1 MDAKEVAS
9 IVENA
14 LTGKHPAIRKSKV
27 TLHENQLVLEIG
39 KQVFLVKIQEVT
51 PDKSVVDAMN
61 RKRRKRKVKRTLK

>member
-9 IVENA
+9 IVEGA

-39 KQVFLVKIQEVT
+39 EQIFLVKVQEVT
-51 PDKSVVDAMN
+51 SEKKSVN
-61 RKRRKRKVKRTLK
+61 RRRRRRRKAKKTLD